1 MKVRFYLFVILISAL
16 FTCAKIT
23 RAQGQEPPDGYSKI
37 FHDEFLNNLAGD
49 WKLTRK
55 IHGQT
60 SQSEV
65 HAEWVLNHQFL
76 LIHMKETSDPSQY
89 EAIVYIGYDNTS
101 ERYVA
106 HWIDV
111 GGGRFSETLGYGTRD
126 GNSIKFNF
134 EYPDGPFHNTF
145 IWHPE
150 TKSWVS
156 LMEHKDQRGQWVNFA
171 EDRLGV
177 VYWRSPRDE
186 NPIFKNLVRRFQP
199 ADEVCF

>member
-1 MKVRFYLFVILISAL
+1 MRVRFCLFVILISAL

-23 RAQGQEPPDGYSKI
+23 RAQGQEPPDGYTKI

-111 GGGRFSETLGYGTRD
+111 GGGRFSERLVMGLAAEIQSSSTL
-126 GNSIKFNF
+126 SILTAHSTTHLF
-134 EYPDGPFHNTF
+134 G
-145 IWHPE
+145 I
-150 TKSWVS
+150 
-156 LMEHKDQRGQWVNFA
+156 
-171 EDRLGV
+171 
-177 VYWRSPRDE
+177 
-186 NPIFKNLVRRFQP
+186 RRRK
-199 ADEVCF
+199 AGCH

>member
-16 FTCAKIT
+16 ITCAKIT
-23 RAQGQEPPDGYSKI
+23 STQGQEPPDGYSKI

-76 LIHMKETSDPSQY
+76 LIHMKETSEPSQY
-89 EAIVYIGYDNTS
+89 EAMVYIGYDNTS

-156 LMEHKDQRGQWVNFA
+156 LMEHKDQRGKWVNFA
-171 EDRLGV
+171 EDMFRRRILG
-177 VYWRSPRDE
+177 SPRDE

>member
-1 MKVRFYLFVILISAL
+1 MKVRFCLSVMLISAL
-16 FTCAKIT
+16 FACAKIT
-23 RAQGQEPPDGYSKI
+23 RAQGQEPPDGYTKV

-145 IWHPE
+145 TWYPE

-156 LMEHKDQRGQWVNFA
+156 LMEHKDQRGKWVNFA
-171 EDRLGV
+171 EDVL
-177 VYWRSPRDE
+177 
-186 NPIFKNLVRRFQP
+186 RRRILEEP
-199 ADEVCF
+199 KR